1 MRAVSRVFV
10 HVLSIAGILS
20 LPGSVFAQDIRTL
33 VVVPFTDITPSEDDT
48 WVGIGISETLITN
61 LRNEANLNTIDRAT
75 VLETIAATAQTSR
88 EPNGRGL
95 PLEIARVLNADL
107 TLSGS

>member
-61 LRNEANLNTIDRAT
+61 LRNEANLNTIDRTT
-75 VLETIAATAQTSR
+75 VLETIATTAQSSRQPNDCLLYTSD
-88 EPNGRGL
+88 
-95 PLEIARVLNADL
+95 AADE
-107 TLSGS
+107 